1 MSKSGSLFF
10 LFMDQSCSFAENGK
24 FYDVEIQSFMHNNE
38 IYLDSQTEEVLAQ
51 KVVAC
56 LQQVIYVMLM

>member
-1 MSKSGSLFF
+1 
-10 LFMDQSCSFAENGK
+10 MDQSCSFAENGK